1 MSRIF
6 VAEQRELRRRVV
18 IKVLPPELAAEIN
31 TERFRREIQLAA
43 NLQHPHIVPLFAAG
57 SADHLL
63 YYTMPFVKGESLR
76 ERLAREGE
84 LPVADVVR
92 ILRDVVDALAY
103 AHSEGV
109 VHRDIKPANVLL
121 SGGHALVADF
131 GVAKALSDA
140 AGGSTLTSA
149 GVALGT
155 PMYMAPE
162 QAVADPH
169 ADHRVDIYA
178 VGALAYEMLT
188 GLPPFAGA
196 PPQQVLAAQVTAPPE
211 PILKRRGAIP
221 PPLAAAVMRCLE
233 KRAADRW
240 QTAEEL
246 LHQIE
251 PLVTP
256 SGGTAPHAAAVG
268 ASEVAPPDS
277 RPTTPSAA
285 AAPSGV
291 APVGV
296 SHRRRVFLIA
306 AAVVV
311 AFGVGYAVVAGRRA
325 TLRPGAGVPERKSV
339 VVLPF
344 QNLGAAADG
353 YFADGITEEI
363 TSRLAAVPGLKVT
376 SRTTAMQYKDAKK
389 SVRQIG
395 QELEAAYVLEG
406 SVRWE
411 KAGGQSRIR
420 VTPQLIRVSDDSH
433 VWADRYD
440 AVLAEVFEVQSTI
453 AEQVVSALGV
463 ALGEPA
469 KQVLTARPTGNPE
482 AYDYY
487 LRARAAYNYDPF
499 SERGMR
505 EALQALEQAVALDS
519 SFAAAWALLGTLH
532 TWLYWLHWDP
542 TQRRLDAG
550 RAALDR
556 ATTLAPDAAESRLA
570 RGYYRYWGFRDYPG
584 ALNEFESALRS
595 RPGDAELVEAIGL
608 IQRRQ
613 GRWTTALATLTHAA
627 DLDVRS
633 VSLTIDLAETAC
645 FMRRFTA
652 CARDADRAIRI
663 APDQVAAYV
672 FRASVEFEAR
682 GDSLATRRIMH
693 EALEHA
699 DRQRVLAKASFLFVQ
714 VGSSQDREAV
724 LALPIGAYE
733 SDTSGYYSD
742 KGDIWWIRGDS
753 LRARAYFDSMRT
765 FTAEKV
771 RRRPRDDAAH
781 AALGYADARLGLR
794 EEAIREGRR
803 AAELLPVSRDAFEG
817 ADRLMNLALIYAGLA
832 DSDDAVREVRALL
845 EIPSWVAPGDLR
857 LNPQW
862 TLIRNDPR
870 FQQLANQP
878 VAPDEN

>member
-6 VAEQRELRRRVV
+6 IAEQRELRRRVV

-84 LPVADVVR
+84 LPVADAVR

-103 AHSEGV
+103 AHAEGV

-140 AGGSTLTSA
+140 ADGTTLTSA

-196 PPQQVLAAQVTAPPE
+196 PPQQVLAAHVTALPE
-211 PILKRRGAIP
+211 PILRRRPAIP
-221 PPLAAAVMRCLE
+221 PTLAAAVMRCLE

-240 QTAEEL
+240 QTADEL

-251 PLVTP
+251 PLATP
-256 SGGTAPHAAAVG
+256 SGGTTPHAAAPWSSEIASAQAG
-268 ASEVAPPDS
+268 A
-277 RPTTPSAA
+277 TTPSVA
-285 AAPSGV
+285 AAPAGV
-291 APVGV
+291 ASVLV
-296 SHRRRVFLIA
+296 SRRRRLLLLA
-306 AAVVV
+306 ASVVLL
-311 AFGVGYAVVAGRRA
+311 FGVGYAVVARRRA
-325 TLRPGAGVPERKSV
+325 ALPPEGGVPERKSL

-389 SVRQIG
+389 SVREIG

-411 KAGGQSRIR
+411 KAGGQNRIR

-453 AEQVVSALGV
+453 AEQVVNALGV

-469 KQVLTARPTGNPE
+469 KQVLTARPTVNPE

-487 LRARAAYNYDPF
+487 LRARDIWHGDPYN
-499 SERGMR
+499 EVNIRQGIH
-505 EALQALEQAVALDS
+505 ALERAVALDS
-519 SFAAAWALLGTLH
+519 SFAGAWGLLSMLEV
-532 TWLYWLHWDP
+532 WLYWNHWDP
-542 TQRRLDAG
+542 TQRRLEVG
-550 RAALDR
+550 RSAMER
-556 ATTLAPDAAESRLA
+556 ATALQPDLPETHLA

-584 ALNEFESALRS
+584 ALEEFRSALTI
-595 RPGDAELVEAIGL
+595 RPNDAEMVEAIGL

-613 GRWTTALATLTHAA
+613 GRWTEALATIGRASQLEAQSISFTVDA
-627 DLDVRS
+627 
-633 VSLTIDLAETAC
+633 AETAC
-645 FMRRFTA
+645 QMRRYSLCKRYA
-652 CARDADRAIRI
+652 ERVVRI
-663 APDQVAAYV
+663 APDRFLGYAFLAV
-672 FRASVEFEAR
+672 VEYQAR
-682 GDSLATRRIMH
+682 GDVESTRRLLH
-693 EALEHA
+693 ESLGREDRATALV
-699 DRQRVLAKASFLFVQ
+699 RNGWFLARI
-714 VGSSQDREAV
+714 GTPQDREAV
-724 LALPIGAYE
+724 LSLPVAAYA
-733 SDTSGYYSD
+733 SDSANYYAD
-742 KGDIWWIRGDS
+742 KGDLWRLRGDS
-753 LRARAYFDSMRT
+753 VHARAYYDSMRT
-765 FTAEKV
+765 FAAERV
-771 RRRPRDDAAH
+771 RLQPGDDLAH
-781 AALGYADARLGLR
+781 ANLGYADAHLGR
-794 EEAIREGRR
+794 RDEAEREGRR
-803 AAELLPVSRDAFEG
+803 AIELLPVSRDAFDG
-817 ADRLMNLALIYAGLA
+817 PANLLNLARIYSAVGNR
-832 DSDDAVREVRALL
+832 DSAVAVLRQLL
-845 EIPSWVAPGDLR
+845 EIPCWVSPPERG
-857 LNPQW
+857 
-862 TLIRNDPR
+862 
-870 FQQLANQP
+870 
-878 VAPDEN
+878 